1 MNCCINCFKDLEIR
15 EIIKEQN
22 QIGDCDFCNQKKTYI
37 TNIEENDDIKSNFES
52 LIDIYSSEKE
62 KPDLFPI
69 DRMDL
74 LKNILAYRWNI
85 FNLKPDTIYKFLT
98 VLLPEKYTAQPELF
112 DSPVG
117 IFESMNEDYLQ
128 QYSILGKYQW
138 EDFVTEIKEKNRF
151 HTNIINKEIL
161 LKVLQ
166 LSSKI
171 YKKGAIF
178 YRARICQSRGG
189 YHKND
194 MGAPPSTSASGGR
207 ANPEGISCL
216 YLADSTDTT
225 LRETRAGVYDYV
237 TVGKFILQKDV
248 EVVKLSDINK
258 LSPFVGLDI
267 NLIAANI
274 IHLNK
279 ISKNIAKPLRRYDSS
294 LDYLPTQYI
303 CDYIKSKDFAGIEY
317 KSTMFEGGTNY
328 AMFDASM
335 FKCIGTKVYDI
346 KSIKYD
352 CIPVE
357 E

>member
-98 VLLPEKYTAQPELF
+98 ALLPEKYTAQPELF

-189 YHKND
+189 YHKNN
-194 MGAPPSTSASGGR
+194 MGAPVFT
-207 ANPEGISCL
+207 I
-216 YLADSTDTT
+216 
-225 LRETRAGVYDYV
+225 
-237 TVGKFILQKDV
+237 
-248 EVVKLSDINK
+248 
-258 LSPFVGLDI
+258 
-267 NLIAANI
+267 
-274 IHLNK
+274 
-279 ISKNIAKPLRRYDSS
+279 
-294 LDYLPTQYI
+294 
-303 CDYIKSKDFAGIEY
+303 
-317 KSTMFEGGTNY
+317 M
-328 AMFDASM
+328 
-335 FKCIGTKVYDI
+335 
-346 KSIKYD
+346 
-352 CIPVE
+352 
-357 E
+357 

>member
-1 MNCCINCFKDLEIR
+1 M
-15 EIIKEQN
+15 
-22 QIGDCDFCNQKKTYI
+22 
-37 TNIEENDDIKSNFES
+37 
-52 LIDIYSSEKE
+52 
-62 KPDLFPI
+62 
-69 DRMDL
+69 
-74 LKNILAYRWNI
+74 
-85 FNLKPDTIYKFLT
+85 
-98 VLLPEKYTAQPELF
+98 
-112 DSPVG
+112 
-117 IFESMNEDYLQ
+117 
-128 QYSILGKYQW
+128 
-138 EDFVTEIKEKNRF
+138 
-151 HTNIINKEIL
+151 
-161 LKVLQ
+161 
-166 LSSKI
+166 
-171 YKKGAIF
+171 
-178 YRARICQSRGG
+178 
-189 YHKND
+189 
-194 MGAPPSTSASGGR
+194 
-207 ANPEGISCL
+207 
-216 YLADSTDTT
+216 
-225 LRETRAGVYDYV
+225 
-237 TVGKFILQKDV
+237 GKFILQKDV

-335 FKCIGTKVYDI
+335 FKCIDTKVYDI